1 MDGAGERVRV
11 LGTAMW
17 WTWSGIQVGDAVVTG
32 AVFEELAAETGVF
45 GTRGCCLAVVAAL
58 GDVVKDAWGDQV
70 RVAWQTSMV
79 RNSVQKFSGV
89 WRNCGEVPLE
99 YEG

>member
-1 MDGAGERVRV
+1 MR
-11 LGTAMW
+11 

-32 AVFEELAAETGVF
+32 VVFEELAAETGVF

-89 WRNCGEVPLE
+89 CRNCGEVPLE